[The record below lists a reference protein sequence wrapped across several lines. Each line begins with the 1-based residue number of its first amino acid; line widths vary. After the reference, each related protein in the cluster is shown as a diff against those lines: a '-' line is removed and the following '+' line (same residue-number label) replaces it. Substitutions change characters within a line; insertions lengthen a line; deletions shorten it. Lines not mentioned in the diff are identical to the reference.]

1 MSSNELIKKIEA
13 LNEWEQMIEDAKQH
27 ADELREAIKEEMA
40 LRDTEELIA
49 GSYIIRYKTVS
60 TSRFDST
67 AFKKHYT
74 DLYKAFLKQSTSHR
88 FTISC

>member
-40 LRDTEELIA
+40 CVFRKNGMQIPLTPA
-49 GSYIIRYKTVS
+49 
-60 TSRFDST
+60 
-67 AFKKHYT
+67 
-74 DLYKAFLKQSTSHR
+74 
-88 FTISC
+88 